1 MAIRSGR
8 FSSNDASGNN
18 KILVIKGKR
27 SGTFRFFNSGGNPFT
42 ILPSGENTP
51 SGKQIVL
58 NPTFSVDISPGNGGV
73 YIVGEPPI
81 GMPPEDQPIEGIYD
95 FLSHAATVRSGRFN
109 IKLRDHLG
117 AAVDP
122 TTPHQIIDLQG
133 GNSNA
138 WYRIFN
144 SGDFNIEIE
153 KGKQNPVVIKLLAP
167 GQSFDFQVS
176 QKNVYVKSTNAKEP
190 IEGIYEFLA

>member
-8 FSSNDASGNN
+8 FSSDDAFGDN
-18 KILVIKGKR
+18 KILVVRGKR
-27 SGTFRFFNSGGNPFT
+27 SGAFRFFNSGDNPFT

-51 SGKQIVL
+51 SGKQIPL
-58 NPTFSVDISPGNGGV
+58 NPTFSVDILPGNGGV
-73 YIVGEPPI
+73 YIVGEPPT
-81 GMPPEDQPIEGIYD
+81 GTPPVAQPIEGMYD
-95 FLSHAATVRSGRFN
+95 FLSHATTVRSGRFN
-109 IKLRDHLG
+109 IKLKG
-117 AAVDP
+117 GDP
-122 TTPHQIIDLQG
+122 TAPHQIIDLQG
-133 GNSNA
+133 GSSNA

-153 KGKQNPVVIKLLAP
+153 KGKQNPVVINRLPP